1 MARRF
6 TDKQELEIIERLT
19 NGDSMTA
26 VAKRYGVS
34 RQTIA
39 NVRNRHSEFSATLTH
54 KKEENAKSILDHM
67 DSMKDDVCNLLDTML
82 RFMSDEEKLSKA
94 TLSQV
99 STAFGIL
106 VDKFTAREQ
115 PTKNNDAKNN
125 LLEAIA
131 GIAKPEGLD
140 DEV

>member
-1 MARRF
+1 MARIF
-6 TDKQELEIIERLT
+6 TEKQELEIIERLT
-19 NGDSMTA
+19 NGETMTA
-26 VAKRYGVS
+26 VADSYGVA

-39 NVRNRHSEFSATLTH
+39 NVRNRHSEFSAALTR

-67 DSMKDDVCNLLDTML
+67 DGLKGNVCNLLDRML
-82 RFMSDEEKLSKA
+82 DFMSDDEKLSKA

-99 STAFGIL
+99 ATAFGII

-115 PTKNNDAKNN
+115 PSQNNGAKNN
-125 LLEAIA
+125 LLEALA
-131 GIAKPEGLD
+131 GMKRSD